1 MGERNG
7 SQVRRRVLA
16 RELRGLR
23 EAAGLTLED
32 AAGRLDIAP
41 STLSR
46 SESGQQSVTVHV
58 VRSMLDLYD
67 AAERWDEL
75 LALARATRQRGW
87 WQAFGLGERTH
98 LVGLET
104 EAALV
109 RDFTT
114 TYVPGL
120 LQTRAYARAML
131 VAGEVWATGKSL
143 EAAVAVRAIRQ
154 ERLTDPDGPL
164 HLEAIVDEAALRR
177 PVGGRDVHRAQLEH
191 LLRAAELP
199 TVTLQVLPFAAG
211 EYPTMASPFTLL
223 GFGALGEPD
232 IAYVEHSLGA
242 LIMDKGPDVRRASLY
257 FDRLRAE
264 ALGLAASAA
273 LVRRALDE
281 LG

>member
-16 RELRGLR
+16 RELRALR

-104 EAALV
+104 EADCS
-109 RDFTT
+109 RDFTVA
-114 TYVPGL
+114 YLPGL
-120 LQTRAYARAML
+120 LQTPDYARALFTSSL
-131 VAGEVWATGKSL
+131 VWDSGTTLAD
-143 EAAVAVRAIRQ
+143 AVAVRRIRQ
-154 ERLTDPDGPL
+154 ERLTDPVHPL

-177 PVGGRDVHRAQLEH
+177 AVGGPDVHRAQLEH

-211 EYPTMASPFTLL
+211 EYPSMASSFTLL
-223 GFGALGEPD
+223 GFGTLGEPD

-242 LIMDKGPDVRRASLY
+242 VIMDKGPDVRRASLY

-273 LVRRALDE
+273 LVRRVLDE
-281 LG
+281 AG